1 MTFTS
6 MAHVLDD
13 EVIIVPDDEVGKD
26 AIKGALAEAVDLLPH
41 QAILENFVHHNPW
54 EKLQW
59 MEFAKA
65 NQHVR
70 DIMAYPSPG
79 ERMMRLVNAD
89 PRSRAMAALVELSAV
104 FLDRGVAKWE
114 APNRDQG
121 FLFFFASLEHLG
133 FAPWRFHARARAQE
147 ILEACG
153 AHRSD
158 KSTAALLKLA
168 SQEPLAHAI
177 LRENLKHFGAR
188 PEKWMETLRSM
199 LWEMPGWAGMFHRME
214 VHTSEAPP
222 DTRVRVA
229 DFCAVLSIFLRSS
242 MDDMAAAAGLLDPSS
257 ETTLA
262 SLLSR
267 PAALN
272 KVHGDEAFQHPS
284 GLAYLDQNMAQR
296 EKLEEEMESMLAS
309 AVLERG
315 STEECPRKRP
325 HLQLITCIDD
335 RECSLR
341 RHAEEASS
349 EVETFGVAGFFDF
362 PMKFSP
368 VDGRET
374 MILAPEG
381 NRPDVTLV
389 EEWADEKKAVRFNSW
404 RAMVARLGLVWEH
417 LSFSPIGSLA
427 LGLLCPF
434 WLLELVLTCFFPTA
448 KRYLLR
454 SLSIEATKR
463 PETDFK
469 IPFTAAR
476 AAAGLAKVFKNIGL
490 SRQDREF
497 ARIVVVFGHG
507 SRTVNNPF
515 AACYNCGA
523 CGGREGGPNA
533 RLMARCANDPD
544 VRSVLKKEY
553 QICIPEDTWFVSGF
567 HDTTAEL
574 LELADV
580 DRVPA
585 SHTSHLQKAQD
596 LLEVARGKTAV
607 ERCRMFM
614 LAQHC
619 TTPELALVHTH
630 SRTSDL
636 GQSRPELNHAT
647 NAAVIVGRRELSKGL
662 FLARRAFLASY
673 DPFNDDERGTNL
685 ELVITPA
692 LVVCSGISLEY
703 LYSTT
708 DGGAGTKVVMN
719 MVGNFGVMQGATG
732 GDLLVGLPTQ
742 MTEFHTP
749 VRAMFLVD
757 APLGR
762 LEAVLGRTEV
772 LRDLV
777 HNSWVRLCC
786 RDPTT
791 GQFYKHEGQG
801 TFSLVSDASA
811 YTARCCQ
818 HGQCCHQVHEDGR
831 CCHQGHEGPDATSEG
846 DPRIWP
852 ALGQSKPVLPPCHLV
867 EHLRYGRWVASREA
881 FATCL
886 ASLAM
891 ILSCIAS
898 TIVLLEEASAG
909 DVVATSRIHSEQYL
923 SRAPAIIAFT
933 TLVALCGLGFSRRYL
948 HGEFMFDRLVLLAAG
963 MLVGLHLVVAAPSL
977 GVKVGGWSLQ
987 GLCSTFLIGAYN
999 DRPTARNNATYV
1011 FMVYQFSDTF
1021 LLIASVARHACAAHF
1036 SEDCAAA
1043 RMVALSLI
1051 AAAVFKT
1058 SQFPVINVFIRSM
1071 EATTPSSAMNDGVL
1085 TSLAGIVLLLSTKAL
1100 WFWSLEARATL
1111 AFVGALTALVSGVM
1125 SKIRA
1130 DRKGSLAIAISGT
1143 LGTLYILVAAGFDET
1158 ALVLALGHSAFRM
1171 VQLLRVHNLLLDHR
1185 NLRAALHNSSARQNI
1200 KWWMEPA
1207 VVPERLYRL
1216 GWALNRML
1224 TEDFLQPHIL
1234 HKLGRFGSFFKEEAS
1249 VCPLDKYRQWMLTSL
1264 VVFLAGL
1271 PFTPATQIKEALLQ
1285 GLYTFH
1291 PLGATFLMFVL
1302 GPLISTGLV
1311 WLVLAKVLDPQ
1322 RFRHHEQDKHGS
1334 SKAKLVAEG
1343 RLDTPLLHA

>member
-13 EVIIVPDDEVGKD
+13 EVIIVPDGEVGKD
-26 AIKGALAEAVDLLPH
+26 ALKGALAEAVDLLPH

-59 MEFAKA
+59 MDFAKA

-79 ERMMRLVNAD
+79 EKMMRLVNAD
-89 PRSRAMAALVELSAV
+89 PRSRTMAALVELSAV

-121 FLFFFASLEHLG
+121 FLYFFASLEHLG
-133 FAPWRFHARARAQE
+133 FAPWRRHARARAQE
-147 ILEACG
+147 ILKACG
-153 AHRSD
+153 STRSD
-158 KSTAALLKLA
+158 KSPTSVSTAASPRLS
-168 SQEPLAHAI
+168 SQDPLAPSI
-177 LRENLKHFGAR
+177 LRENLEHFGAR
-188 PEKWMETLRSM
+188 PEQWMETLRSM
-199 LWEMPGWAGMFHRME
+199 LWELPGWAGMFHRME

-222 DTRVRVA
+222 NTRVRVA

-257 ETTLA
+257 EATLA

-325 HLQLITCIDD
+325 HLQLITCIDE

-341 RHAEEASS
+341 RHAEEAST
-349 EVETFGVAGFFDF
+349 EVETFGVAGFFDH
-362 PMKFSP
+362 PMNYSP
-368 VDGRET
+368 VDGRKT
-374 MILAPEG
+374 MFLAPEG
-381 NRPDVTLV
+381 TRSDVTLV
-389 EEWADEKKAVRFNSW
+389 EEWTDEKKAVRFNRW
-404 RAMVARLGLVWEH
+404 RAMIARLGLVWEH

-434 WLLELVLTCFFPTA
+434 WLLELVLTCFFPTT

-454 SLSIEATKR
+454 NFSIDASNR

-469 IPFTAAR
+469 IPLTATE
-476 AAAGLAKVFKNIGL
+476 AATGLARVFKNIGL
-490 SRQDREF
+490 SKQDREF

-515 AACYNCGA
+515 GACYNCGA

-533 RLMARCANDPD
+533 RLLARCANDPD
-544 VRSVLKKEY
+544 VREVLKKEY
-553 QICIPEDTWFVSGF
+553 QICIPEDTWFVGGY
-567 HDTTAEL
+567 HDTSAEL
-574 LELADV
+574 LELSDV

-585 SHTSHLQKAQD
+585 SHTSHLQKAQE
-596 LLEVARGKTAV
+596 LLEVARGKSAV

-614 LAQHC
+614 QAQHC

-630 SRTSDL
+630 TRTTDL
-636 GQSRPELNHAT
+636 GQSRPELGHAT
-647 NAAVIVGRRELSKGL
+647 NAAVIVGRRELSKGW

-692 LVVCSGISLEY
+692 LVVCSGINLEY

-749 VRAMFLVD
+749 VRTMFLVD
-757 APLGR
+757 APLAR
-762 LEAVLGRTEV
+762 LEAVLGRKEV

-777 HNSWVRLCC
+777 HNNWVRLCC

-791 GQFYKHEGQG
+791 GQLYKHEGQG

-818 HGQCCHQVHEDGR
+818 HGQCCD
-831 CCHQGHEGPDATSEG
+831 QGHEGPDAASEE

-852 ALGQSKPVLPPCHLV
+852 VGQSTPVLPPCHRV
-867 EHLRYGRWVASREA
+867 EQLRHGRSMASREA
-881 FATCL
+881 FVTCL
-886 ASLAM
+886 ASVAV
-891 ILSCIAS
+891 ILSCIVS
-898 TIVLLEEASAG
+898 TTVLLEEASAG
-909 DVVATSRIHSEQYL
+909 EVVATSRIHSEQYL

-948 HGEFMFDRLVLLAAG
+948 HGDFMFDRLVLLPAG
-963 MLVGLHLVVAAPSL
+963 MLVGLHLVAAAPNL
-977 GVKVGGWSLQ
+977 GVALGGWSLM

-1051 AAAVFKT
+1051 AAAMFKT

-1071 EATTPSSAMNDGVL
+1071 EATTASSAINDGVL
-1085 TSLAGIVLLLSTKAL
+1085 TSLAGIVVLLSTKAL

-1130 DRKGSLAIAISGT
+1130 DRKGSVAIAIPGT

-1185 NLRAALHNSSARQNI
+1185 NLRAALRNSSARQNI

-1264 VVFLAGL
+1264 LVVLAGL
-1271 PFTPATQIKEALLQ
+1271 PFTPATEIKEELIQA
-1285 GLYTFH
+1285 LYTLY
-1291 PLGATFLMFVL
+1291 PVLSTLLIFVF
-1302 GPLISTGLV
+1302 GPLISTALV
-1311 WLVLAKVLDPQ
+1311 WLVFAKVLDPQ
-1322 RFRHHEQDKHGS
+1322 RFRHHEEGQYGSS
-1334 SKAKLVAEG
+1334 SKAKRVTGG